1 MASPI
6 LYFDER
12 PFKFDCAISTSNTNS
27 ESDFIGI
34 SQSGIV
40 YLEIKESIFNGFP
53 EGYLILDSIN
63 SGLDSTVLFNGNNFS
78 NLLYIKIRPTTI
90 IERGQAEDIGSDEN
104 FNLEELFCIYKVEDI
119 PVGEYPQMNKK
130 LYFRHL
136 LANELSFKKNAF
148 TVADFVDVEDISQQ
162 TDNERSIKTGDILKK
177 IFGQYNKDRRGAGF
191 EINEEEWDSG
201 KNTMFPNWCPETETL
216 FDSIQRVYKRHVSE
230 FPPHDK
236 CYLKYNRG
244 TSKKSLSLISMAQL
258 LKKNIDDPDNYFMET
273 LSFGSYSETEEIRS
287 QDEDQR
293 AQLSIKKPILNLEST
308 LLDLSNIRSFK
319 LYDLSSEILE
329 KDFTI
334 NIPAITDFDNT
345 TRFNLGEA
353 SIENIYENSY
363 KKYYINDP
371 FGTLIEGGEPLPM
384 VAWDSFRHKLTTEY
398 NKIIHTPFK
407 SFDQAFDVEVSANI
421 LSTLLLKSLR
431 CTISIR
437 GATHR
442 TIGKFI
448 DVELK
453 DVEPTIKYI
462 KIPGRWLVTEC
473 YHIFSKERYW
483 NSLNCVKT
491 YRNF

>member
-1 MASPI
+1 MAAPI
-6 LYFDER
+6 IYLDER
-12 PFKFDCAISTSNTNS
+12 PFKFECAISTGSNRGKA
-27 ESDFIGI
+27 DFIGL

-53 EGYLILDSIN
+53 EGHLVVDSIN
-63 SGLDSTVLFNGNNFS
+63 SGLDSTVLFNGNNFA
-78 NLLYIKIRPTTI
+78 NFLYLKIRPVIVTK
-90 IERGQAEDIGSDEN
+90 GGMSEDIGKDEN
-104 FNLEELFCIYKVEDI
+104 FNIEELFCIYKVEDI

-130 LYFRHL
+130 LYFRHI
-136 LANELSFKKNAF
+136 LANELSFKKNSF
-148 TVADFVDVEDISQQ
+148 TAIDFAEEEDISSR

-177 IFGQYNKDRRGAGF
+177 LFGTDKKDRRGAGF
-191 EINEEEWDSG
+191 VINEDEWDAG
-201 KNTMFPNWCPETETL
+201 KNTMFPNWCPSTETL

-273 LSFGSYSETEEIRS
+273 LSFGSYSESEEIRS
-287 QDEDQR
+287 QDESQR
-293 AQLSIKKPILNLEST
+293 VQLNIKKPIINSSDS

-353 SIENIYENSY
+353 DIKSIYENSY
-363 KKYYINDP
+363 KKYYIDDP
-371 FGTLIEGGEPLPM
+371 FSTLIEGGSPLPM
-384 VAWDSFRHKLTTEY
+384 VAWDSFRHKVTTEY
-398 NKIIHTPFK
+398 NKVIHTPFK
-407 SFDQAFDVEVSANI
+407 TFDQAFDVEVNANI
-421 LSTLLLKSLR
+421 LSTLLFKSLR
-431 CTISIR
+431 CTVSVR

-453 DVEPTIKYI
+453 DVDPTLKYI

-483 NSLNCVKT
+483 NSLNCIKT